1 MSLPSLR
8 TTKSC
13 QKWHVGQDFQ
23 DELKL
28 ASQRVEAL
36 VLETK
41 ISWQRE
47 QQVKKEEARKGMVLE
62 KIQILKEELQEEA

>member
-8 TTKSC
+8 TTKSS

-47 QQVKKEEARKGMVLE
+47 QVKKEEARKGMVLE

>member
-1 MSLPSLR
+1 M
-8 TTKSC
+8 
-13 QKWHVGQDFQ
+13 
-23 DELKL
+23 
-28 ASQRVEAL
+28 

-47 QQVKKEEARKGMVLE
+47 QQVKKEEAIKGMVLE